1 MLELCNI
8 FLTFFLIFGI
18 LLVTMEERRYIRQ
31 VLKFLIDIIIQQ
43 PSFKT
48 TSCEQDVFASD
59 MLC

>member
-18 LLVTMEERRYIRQ
+18 LLVTMEEHRYIQQ

-48 TSCEQDVFASD
+48 TSSEQDVFASD